1 MIQEVSDGGWRVCP
15 EGALST
21 AVFQITKGTCW
32 RTSQEHQAPAQRSSI
47 LANQAPPKIDPNLL
61 YHCNEREHVKCRPSM
76 PKDKRF
82 NVTSWSATF
91 LRSITVAFHKFEGAK
106 ELFTCLLASWKQ
118 ISPTNPSLVL
128 STIWIT
134 ALSKMNFHGLEIFL
148 GLMNVRV
155 LGLIQFPKWSGSGNK
170 SGADGKCTN

>member
-1 MIQEVSDGGWRVCP
+1 MFREVSDGGWRVCQ
-15 EGALST
+15 EGSLSS

-32 RTSQEHQAPAQRSSI
+32 RTSQEHQAPVQRSSI
-47 LANQAPPKIDPNLL
+47 LANQAPLKIDPNLL
-61 YHCNEREHVKCRPSM
+61 YYCNERKCVKCRPSM

-82 NVTSWSATF
+82 NITSW
-91 LRSITVAFHKFEGAK
+91 SITVAFHKFEGAK
-106 ELFTCLLASWKQ
+106 ELFTCLLAWWKQ

-128 STIWIT
+128 STIWII
-134 ALSKMNFHGLEIFL
+134 ALSKINFHRLEIFL

-155 LGLIQFPKWSGSGNK
+155 LGLFQFPKWSGSGNK